1 MISPFVDVV
10 SQFIPSCIPNFSN
23 SDIPSILLDD
33 VTTKS
38 SNTRLWLIPR
48 SAAAVNA
55 AAASRDYK
63 AKTILPCYA
72 KNGAVNQHP
81 WLMFVGIVCRG
92 FHQQHGDIIAQ
103 SWGFY

>member
-1 MISPFVDVV
+1 
-10 SQFIPSCIPNFSN
+10 
-23 SDIPSILLDD
+23 LLDD

-72 KNGAVNQHP
+72 KNGAVNQQP
-81 WLMFVGIVCRG
+81 WWMFVVIVCRG